1 MKKQNTTNNIIKQEN
16 KKILK
21 NEDALRDML
30 RPMISAAVSG
40 GFIQRDLQKVV
51 RELWQ
56 ECNIKKHSSPTL
68 LHANL
73 ELETSKEV
81 FREKAKIFVEKYG
94 DFFILS
100 DSEDELFYEN
110 LFWSMYLSVTIKH
123 SLKMETVTSIFLG
136 NHYKYNS
143 YSALMGVKH
152 YKEMLLSL
160 LDNCYV
166 DKETNSLFLR
176 PLPDTVSITECP
188 QYIELEKLLVYKRD
202 SWYKQFALV
211 ALTCIINFV

>member
-1 MKKQNTTNNIIKQEN
+1 MKKQNTTNNIIKKGN
-16 KKILK
+16 KKIFK
-21 NEDALRDML
+21 SEDALRDML
-30 RPMISAAVSG
+30 RPIISTAVSE
-40 GFIQRDLQKVV
+40 GFIQRDLQKIV

-56 ECNIKKHSSPTL
+56 ESNMKKNASEVLYTT
-68 LHANL
+68 NL
-73 ELETSKEV
+73 ELETTEKV
-81 FREKAKIFVEKYG
+81 FREKSKIFIEKYG
-94 DFFILS
+94 EFFIFS

-160 LDNCYV
+160 SSKLYV
-166 DKETNSLFLR
+166 DKESNYLFLEN
-176 PLPDTVSITECP
+176 LPDTVSIIESP
-188 QYIELEKLLVYKRD
+188 QYLALSNLLTSKRH

>member
-1 MKKQNTTNNIIKQEN
+1 MKEQNTTNNIIEN

-56 ECNIKKHSSPTL
+56 ECNIKKHSSLPL

-73 ELETSKEV
+73 ELETTEEV
-81 FREKAKIFVEKYG
+81 FREKAKIFIEKYG

-160 LDNCYV
+160 SSRLYV
-166 DKETNSLFLR
+166 DKESNYLFLEK
-176 PLPDTVSITECP
+176 LPDTVSIIESP
-188 QYIELEKLLVYKRD
+188 QYLALSNLLTSKRH

>member
-1 MKKQNTTNNIIKQEN
+1 MKEQNTTNNIIEN
-16 KKILK
+16 KKIFK

-30 RPMISAAVSG
+30 RPIISTAVND

-51 RELWQ
+51 CELWQ
-56 ECNIKKHSSPTL
+56 ESNMKKNTSNFICTT
-68 LHANL
+68 NL
-73 ELETSKEV
+73 ELETTEEV
-81 FREKAKIFVEKYG
+81 FRKKAKMFIKKYG

-123 SLKMETVTSIFLG
+123 SLKMETVTGIFLG

-152 YKEMLLSL
+152 YKKMLLSL
-160 LDNCYV
+160 LDNCYI

-176 PLPDTVSITECP
+176 SLPDTVSITECP

-211 ALTCIINFV
+211 TLTIIINFV